1 MGRALRSIPTW
12 VWLAA
17 IVVASTGARALL
29 ARGLVAPFIMVD
41 EVIWSELARG
51 FATAGEPLL
60 RDQPHPGY
68 SPVYPLLISPAYAL
82 FDNLPQAY
90 AAVKT
95 LNSLLMSLAAV
106 PAFFLARRVVSDR
119 LALLAA
125 LLTVAVPSLAY
136 TGTVMTENAFYPLF
150 LLVAL
155 VLVRVLERPSPLLV
169 VLLFGLVAV
178 AYGTRVQAVALVPAI
193 LAAPLV
199 LAVFE
204 RRGAARHDRAVRL
217 ALRGRRRR
225 RSRRPRRRDPLGR
238 AARSL
243 LPRSA
248 TGATTRGRCS
258 GTSGGTSRSSR
269 CTSSSSPSPRSSCS
283 SCAREP
289 STRACRRSS
298 RRRSR

>member
-12 VWLAA
+12 AWLAA

-29 ARGLVAPFIMVD
+29 ARGIVAPFIMVD

-51 FATAGEPLL
+51 FAAAGKPLL

-155 VLVRVLERPSPLLV
+155 ALVRVLERPSPLLV

-178 AYGTRVQAVALVPAI
+178 AYGTRVQAVAPCRRSSPPRSSSRSSSAEPA
-193 LAAPLV
+193 
-199 LAVFE
+199 
-204 RRGAARHDRAVRL
+204 RDDRALRL
-217 ALRGRRRR
+217 ALRDRRRR
-225 RSRRPRRRDPLGR
+225 RQSSSSSPSCSRADCS
-238 AARSL
+238 ART
-243 LPRSA
+243 PRSA
-248 TGATTRGRCS
+248 IGATTRSRCS
-258 GTSGGTSRSSR
+258 ATCGGTSRSSR
-269 CTSSSSPSPRSSCS
+269 CTSSSSRSPRSSCS

-289 STRACRRSS
+289 STRACRRFS